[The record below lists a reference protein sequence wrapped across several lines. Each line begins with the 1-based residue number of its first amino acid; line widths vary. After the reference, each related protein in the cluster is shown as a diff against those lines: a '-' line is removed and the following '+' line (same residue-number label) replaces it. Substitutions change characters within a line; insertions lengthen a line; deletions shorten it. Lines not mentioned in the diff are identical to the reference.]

1 MTAFSVNLDKVAL
14 VRNARGENRPDLV
27 EAARIVIAAGAGGL
41 TIHPRDDRRHALI
54 SDIAA
59 LMALDPVRRGEVELN
74 VEGDLR
80 PELMRAAKDAGA
92 HQFTIVPVTAG
103 ELTSNRGWRRGD
115 GEVPLR
121 DAVRFF
127 DHKLR
132 VSVFVDAAE
141 EGVRLAADCGADAVE
156 FYTGHYARAF
166 NTPDQQPRLD
176 ELLAATDLARSL
188 GLRVHAGH
196 DLDRTNL
203 PPLLAA
209 LRPDEVS
216 IGHAVISDAIL
227 AGLGKV
233 TADYL
238 RVIKG

>member
-1 MTAFSVNLDKVAL
+1 MHARSYSAFS
-14 VRNARGENRPDLV
+14 
-27 EAARIVIAAGAGGL
+27 
-41 TIHPRDDRRHALI
+41 
-54 SDIAA
+54 
-59 LMALDPVRRGEVELN
+59 
-74 VEGDLR
+74 
-80 PELMRAAKDAGA
+80 
-92 HQFTIVPVTAG
+92 
-103 ELTSNRGWRRGD
+103 
-115 GEVPLR
+115 
-121 DAVRFF
+121 
-127 DHKLR
+127 
-132 VSVFVDAAE
+132 AAE
-141 EGVRLAADCGADAVE
+141 EGVHLAADCGADAVE

-176 ELLAATDLARSL
+176 ELIAATDLARSL
-188 GLRVHAGH
+188 VLRVHAGH

-227 AGLGKV
+227 AGLGEV